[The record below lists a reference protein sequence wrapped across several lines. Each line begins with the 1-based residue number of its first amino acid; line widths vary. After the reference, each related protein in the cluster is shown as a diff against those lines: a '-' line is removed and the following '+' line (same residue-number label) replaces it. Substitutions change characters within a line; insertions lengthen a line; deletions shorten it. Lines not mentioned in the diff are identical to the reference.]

1 MTELVSKKSRTVQ
14 NLYVGKG
21 TRTEFC
27 YKSGVHSPALHNIE
41 SFNIGLSWLNAQRL
55 SEMSEQSVKDVWLSH
70 MAEDLVFQAEKNS
83 ELAMIK
89 RMGFYSD
96 ELMKEECTLSV
107 EDKKHVLALFGEIVD
122 QFLASYKKDQAEK
135 AKDKTWSDRQHE
147 EQIENERDFY
157 GRLRKNAQ
165 NERDSLGRNRPE
177 QNLERDGSGRRRR

>member
-27 YKSGVHSPALHNIE
+27 YKSGVHSPALRHIE
-41 SFNIGLSWLNAQRL
+41 SFDIGMSWLNAQRL
-55 SEMSEQSVKDVWLSH
+55 SEASEQSVKDIWLSH

-107 EDKKHVLALFGEIVD
+107 EDKKHILALFGKIVD
-122 QFLASYKKDQAEK
+122 QFLASYKEDQVDK
-135 AKDKTWSDRQHE
+135 AKYQTWSDRLHE

-157 GRLRKNAQ
+157 GRLRQDAQ
-165 NERDSLGRNRPE
+165 NERDSLGRSRPR
-177 QNLERDGSGRRRR
+177 QNLERDGTGRRRR

>member
-1 MTELVSKKSRTVQ
+1 MTRIVSKKSRTVQ

-21 TRTEFC
+21 TKTMFC

-41 SFNIGLSWLNAQRL
+41 SFKIGLSWLNAQRL

-70 MAEDLVFQAEKNS
+70 MAEDLVYQAKKNS

-89 RMGFYSD
+89 RMGFYAD

-107 EDKKHVLALFGEIVD
+107 EDKKHILALFGKIAD

-135 AKDKTWSDRQHE
+135 TWSDRLHE

-165 NERDSLGRNRPE
+165 NERDSLGRNRPR
-177 QNLERDGSGRRRR
+177 QNLERDGSGRRKR

>member
-41 SFNIGLSWLNAQRL
+41 SFKIGLSWLNAQRL

-89 RMGFYSD
+89 RMGFYAD
-96 ELMKEECTLSV
+96 ELMREECTLSV
-107 EDKKHVLALFGEIVD
+107 KDKKHILSVFGKIVD
-122 QFLASYKKDQAEK
+122 QFLPSYEEDQAEK
-135 AKDKTWSDRQHE
+135 AWWSDRLHE

-157 GRLRKNAQ
+157 GRLRQDAQ

-177 QNLERDGSGRRRR
+177 QNLERDGSGRRKR

>member
-27 YKSGVHSPALHNIE
+27 YKSGVHSPALHHIE

-55 SEMSEQSVKDVWLSH
+55 SKMSEQSVKDIWLSH

-89 RMGFYSD
+89 RMGFYAD

-107 EDKKHVLALFGEIVD
+107 EDKKHILAVFGKIVD
-122 QFLASYKKDQAEK
+122 QFLPSYKEDQAEK
-135 AKDKTWSDRQHE
+135 AWWSDRLHE

-157 GRLRKNAQ
+157 GRLRKDTQ
-165 NERDSLGRNRPE
+165 NERDSLGRSRPR
-177 QNLERDGSGRRRR
+177 QNLERDGSGRRIKE